1 MEFLFHGVGRR
12 LAASVRTRKEL
23 ARGAGRPEAN
33 T

>member
-12 LAASVRTRKEL
+12 LVASVHTRKEL
-23 ARGAGRPEAN
+23 ARGAGRPEAD